1 MVIELI
7 LIFYMVN
14 CVVGVIVFFMLIGML
29 IFLYRKRKWVRFLYY
44 FDVLDVIKKK
54 LLRIW
59 DIIDVLYLFIYIKVW
74 LSFLNILYEL
84 FVFIGI

>member
-54 LLRIW
+54 LLGIW